1 MSLFHLIAPSGYC
14 INQQAAL
21 RGVQRLTDA
30 GHQVEND
37 EVIRRRF
44 QRFAGTDA
52 ERLADV
58 NSLASLTSPDTIV
71 MPVRGGYG
79 ASRLLDRIDWQALAS
94 RQQRDPLLICGHSD
108 FTAIQAGLLARA
120 NVITFS
126 GPMLAANFFGA
137 ETLNTFTNFGA
148 ETLNT
153 FTEQHFWLALRKAQ
167 FTVEWQ
173 GDGPQCDVQGTLWG
187 GNLAMLISLIGTPW
201 MPTIDKGILVL
212 EDVNEHPFRVE
223 RMLLQLEYAG
233 ILNRQSAIVLGSF
246 SGAAPNEYDAG
257 YSLES
262 VYAFLRSRLSVPLIT
277 GLDFGHEQ
285 RTVTLPI
292 GANATLKNTRQ
303 GTQLTLSGHPTLQL

>member
-37 EVIRRRF
+37 EVIRRRY

-108 FTAIQAGLLARA
+108 FTAIQAGLLAQA

-126 GPMLAANFFGA
+126 GPMLAA
-137 ETLNTFTNFGA
+137 NFGA

-303 GTQLTLSGHPTLQL
+303 GTQLTLSGYPTLQL

>member
-126 GPMLAANFFGA
+126 GPMLAA
-137 ETLNTFTNFGA
+137 NFGA

-277 GLDFGHEQ
+277 GLNFGHEQ

>member
-37 EVIRRRF
+37 EVIRRRY

-79 ASRLLDRIDWQALAS
+79 TSRLLDRIDWQALAS
-94 RQQRDPLLICGHSD
+94 RQQCDPLLICGHSD
-108 FTAIQAGLLARA
+108 FTAIQAGLLAQA

-126 GPMLAANFFGA
+126 GPMLAA
-137 ETLNTFTNFGA
+137 NFGA

>member
-37 EVIRRRF
+37 EVIRRRY

-108 FTAIQAGLLARA
+108 FTAIQAGLLAQA
-120 NVITFS
+120 NIITFS
-126 GPMLAANFFGA
+126 GPMLAA
-137 ETLNTFTNFGA
+137 NFGA

-173 GDGPQCDVQGTLWG
+173 GDGPQCDAQGTLWG

-292 GANATLKNTRQ
+292 GANATLKNTRL

>member
-79 ASRLLDRIDWQALAS
+79 ASRLLDRIDWQALAT

-108 FTAIQAGLLARA
+108 FTAIQAGLLAQA

-126 GPMLAANFFGA
+126 GPMLAA
-137 ETLNTFTNFGA
+137 NFGA

>member
-52 ERLADV
+52 ERQADV

-108 FTAIQAGLLARA
+108 FTAIQAGLLAQA

-126 GPMLAANFFGA
+126 GPMLAA
-137 ETLNTFTNFGA
+137 NFGA

>member
-30 GHQVEND
+30 GHHVEND
-37 EVIRRRF
+37 EVIRRRY

-94 RQQRDPLLICGHSD
+94 RQQCDPLLICGHSD
-108 FTAIQAGLLARA
+108 FTAIQAGLLAQA

-126 GPMLAANFFGA
+126 GPMLAA
-137 ETLNTFTNFGA
+137 NFGA

-303 GTQLTLSGHPTLQL
+303 ETQLTLSGHPTLSL

>member
-79 ASRLLDRIDWQALAS
+79 ASLLLDRIDWQALAS

-108 FTAIQAGLLARA
+108 FTAIQAGLLAQA

-126 GPMLAANFFGA
+126 GPMLAA
-137 ETLNTFTNFGA
+137 NFGA

-173 GDGPQCDVQGTLWG
+173 GDGPQCDAQGTLWG